1 MNCKVENGRLTIEKD
16 GRTFSFEAHGE
27 APRPSLMGMGISAG
41 GKAHKYSGRCLRSFA
56 LSSTKLCSKILT
68 HFLCRQVLN
77 ALIHK

>member
-41 GKAHKYSGRCLRSFA
+41 GSTQVFRTLPAELCLVFN
-56 LSSTKLCSKILT
+56 KIMLENPHT
-68 HFLCRQVLN
+68 FLM
-77 ALIHK
+77 

>member
-41 GKAHKYSGRCLRSFA
+41 GKHTSIQDVACGALPCLQQNYARK
-56 LSSTKLCSKILT
+56 SSHISYVDRFLT
-68 HFLCRQVLN
+68 L
-77 ALIHK
+77 